1 MQKGNRV
8 EGLQKTQKW
17 ECASSFTSQKHI
29 QKEKSW
35 IRKEETDQGFLSNTW
50 SFTSS
55 GILTGLEK
63 KKKKPFNNV
72 DQDKL
77 TKTS

>member
-55 GILTGLEK
+55 GILMGLEK
-63 KKKKPFNNV
+63 KKNPS
-72 DQDKL
+72 
-77 TKTS
+77 TM